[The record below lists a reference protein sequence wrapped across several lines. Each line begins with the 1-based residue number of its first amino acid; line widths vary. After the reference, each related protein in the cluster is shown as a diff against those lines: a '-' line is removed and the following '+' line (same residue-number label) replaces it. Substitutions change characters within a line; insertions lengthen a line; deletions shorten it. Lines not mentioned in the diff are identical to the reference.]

1 MPHLNRFPIGAKL
14 AAGFA
19 AVLLLLV
26 VLGVASLGQ
35 LSSVSAGAQTFNDDI
50 VPSISKLDDVGFAA
64 DSVRQDQYRH
74 TATPT
79 AADMVPVEKDL
90 KAATAAVEAEFA
102 DYEKMIGDDTADR
115 GRYDAAR
122 SAWAAYLKASQG
134 FLPFSRNNDPR
145 AYATLEAADAQWDAF
160 SAKLDEWAAGND
172 ATAEQINRDA
182 DATYASGRTITIV
195 LLLVA
200 TLIAVAVAFFLAR
213 SIGRGL
219 RSMVAAAK
227 GLSVGD
233 VDQRVDIRSRDEIGD
248 MATAFE
254 QMIDYNR
261 EMAAAAQKIAEGDL
275 TGTVEPKGE
284 TDALGNAFADM
295 TLSLRGLVG
304 DVAASAGTLK
314 SASVE
319 MAATSDEAGR
329 AVGEIASAVGDVAQ
343 GAERQ
348 VRMVE
353 SSREAVQEAARAA
366 ATSAEGAEAT
376 ATAAEGARRI
386 AREGVEAASH
396 ATEAIRAVADSSRE
410 VGVAIEALAQ
420 RSETIGG
427 IVDTITGIAEQT
439 NLLALNAAIEAA
451 RAGDQGKGFA
461 VVAEEVRKLA
471 EESQSAAGQISAL
484 IGEMQSETGK
494 VVGVVAEGER
504 RTVDGVATVERTREA
519 FEEIGV
525 AVEDVTHRVTDIA
538 ASVQQIVA
546 EAQRAEADV
555 TEVAAV
561 AEQSS
566 ASAEQVSASTQQT
579 SASTQEIAASA
590 QSLAATAEQLDT
602 LVGRFS
608 VA

>member
-213 SIGRGL
+213 SIGAGCARWSRRPRGSPSVTSTSASTSARTT
-219 RSMVAAAK
+219 RSATWP
-227 GLSVGD
+227 
-233 VDQRVDIRSRDEIGD
+233 RRSSE
-248 MATAFE
+248 
-254 QMIDYNR
+254 MIDYLR
-261 EMAAAAQKIAEGDL
+261 EMAAAATRIADGDL
-275 TGTVEPKGE
+275 TGDGRAEVRARRAGQRV
-284 TDALGNAFADM
+284 
-295 TLSLRGLVG
+295 RGHERRACASWSG
-304 DVAASAGTLK
+304 RSAASAGTLR
-314 SASVE
+314 SASRR
-319 MAATSDEAGR
+319 DGRHLRGGRR

-343 GAERQ
+343 GPSARCAWSSPR
-348 VRMVE
+348 VRP
-353 SSREAVQEAARAA
+353 SQEAARAA
-366 ATSAEGAEAT
+366 ATSAERRRGDRRRPPRAP
-376 ATAAEGARRI
+376 AAI
-386 AREGVEAASH
+386 AREGVEAAARH
-396 ATEAIRAVADSSRE
+396 GGDPRRRRLLARGRRRDRGRWRAALRE
-410 VGVAIEALAQ
+410 
-420 RSETIGG
+420 IGG

-451 RAGDQGKGFA
+451 RAGEQGSGFA

-471 EESQSAAGQISAL
+471 EES
-484 IGEMQSETGK
+484 
-494 VVGVVAEGER
+494 R
-504 RTVDGVATVERTREA
+504 RRP
-519 FEEIGV
+519 
-525 AVEDVTHRVTDIA
+525 
-538 ASVQQIVA
+538 
-546 EAQRAEADV
+546 AD
-555 TEVAAV
+555 
-561 AEQSS
+561 
-566 ASAEQVSASTQQT
+566 
-579 SASTQEIAASA
+579 
-590 QSLAATAEQLDT
+590 LRPD
-602 LVGRFS
+602 R
-608 VA
+608 

>member
-329 AVGEIASAVGDVAQ
+329 AVGEIAPAGVTSPRAPS
-343 GAERQ
+343 
-348 VRMVE
+348 VRCAW
-353 SSREAVQEAARAA
+353 SSPRVRPCRKRPAPPPRAPKAPRRPPRPPKAPAASPARASRPPR
-366 ATSAEGAEAT
+366 TPRRRSAPSPT
-376 ATAAEGARRI
+376 P
-386 AREGVEAASH
+386 
-396 ATEAIRAVADSSRE
+396 RAQ
-410 VGVAIEALAQ
+410 VGVAIEDAR
-420 RSETIGG
+420 RS
-427 IVDTITGIAEQT
+427 AP
-439 NLLALNAAIEAA
+439 
-451 RAGDQGKGFA
+451 RPS
-461 VVAEEVRKLA
+461 VASSTRSPA
-471 EESQSAAGQISAL
+471 SPS
-484 IGEMQSETGK
+484 
-494 VVGVVAEGER
+494 R
-504 RTVDGVATVERTREA
+504 RTCSR
-519 FEEIGV
+519 
-525 AVEDVTHRVTDIA
+525 
-538 ASVQQIVA
+538 
-546 EAQRAEADV
+546 
-555 TEVAAV
+555 
-561 AEQSS
+561 
-566 ASAEQVSASTQQT
+566 
-579 SASTQEIAASA
+579 
-590 QSLAATAEQLDT
+590 
-602 LVGRFS
+602 
-608 VA
+608 